1 MKPFIICPLSAFRM
15 TLPSSQLWPFQSAC
29 FSLSTPCSIHSLMQ
43 LFTKCSLC
51 AHLKLSMG
59 SYQCRQDQVP
69 ILTETTFWAFL
80 VHSFALDKLSS
91 WSAHFP
97 PFTCLAS
104 SYLTLGLSP
113 FMKNLG
119 GLPGNSHS
127 HRPIGYSFFR
137 KGTPGKHRLSL
148 YTVACSGP
156 RTLPGMYW
164 AFNNYLSNTLDLP
177 KYLPSYVFLPWH
189 HELCVSTLTT
199 CELLVIR
206 NLSKLLFTSTAYHSE
221 WYMVR
226 DE

>member
-119 GLPGNSHS
+119 RASW
-127 HRPIGYSFFR
+127 
-137 KGTPGKHRLSL
+137 KLS
-148 YTVACSGP
+148 
-156 RTLPGMYW
+156 
-164 AFNNYLSNTLDLP
+164 
-177 KYLPSYVFLPWH
+177 
-189 HELCVSTLTT
+189 
-199 CELLVIR
+199 
-206 NLSKLLFTSTAYHSE
+206 FTSTHWIFLLQERNSGE
-221 WYMVR
+221 T
-226 DE
+226 